1 MVIEF
6 GEWRLV
12 PLKSSGQ
19 RCWQV
24 LHGKRK
30 AALRYYST
38 LDAALLFCL
47 EWDARNKVEGTYDL
61 PSAIHEYWRITHAI
75 EDAVKAAETR
85 GRTGAGA

>member
-1 MVIEF
+1 MIEF
-6 GEWRLV
+6 GDWHVE
-12 PLKSSGQ
+12 PLRNSGQ
-19 RCWQV
+19 MCWQV
-24 LHGKRK
+24 LRGNRK

-75 EDAVKAAETR
+75 EDAAQSVE
-85 GRTGAGA
+85 GRYRAGAGA